1 MNMNKIVI
9 VEDEPS
15 IVKMLQLVLQKEGFQ
30 HIHTAGTCQEALDTI
45 ARYGADIVLLD
56 VMLPDGSGFELC
68 SKIRQLGNPH
78 ILFLTAK
85 ASDLDI
91 LTGFAMG
98 GDDYITK
105 PFNPLEIAARI
116 KARLRRME
124 EAESLPPHST
134 FAPSVSAA
142 TAPHLTYRYGR
153 FQLNEAA
160 GELLVDNQP
169 VSCPAQV
176 FQLLLYF
183 CKNPGIVFSKGQLYE
198 AVWGIDGLGD
208 DNTVMVHIRRIRER
222 IEYDPSMPTH
232 LLTVRGLGYKLVK
245 EPVSL

>member
-1 MNMNKIVI
+1 MNNIVI

-30 HIHTAGTCQEALDTI
+30 HIYTAGTCQEALDTI
-45 ARYGADIVLLD
+45 GRFGADIVLLD

-124 EAESLPPHST
+124 EVDSSSSHST
-134 FAPSVSAA
+134 FASSLAAASAS
-142 TAPHLTYRYGR
+142 HQIYRFGR
-153 FQLNEAA
+153 FQLIEAA

-222 IEYDPSMPTH
+222 IECDPSMPTH

>member
-1 MNMNKIVI
+1 MNMNNIVI
-9 VEDEPS
+9 VDDEPS

-30 HIHTAGTCQEALDTI
+30 HIYTAGTCQEALDTI

-91 LTGFAMG
+91 LTGFALG

-116 KARLRRME
+116 KARLRRMDGMDT
-124 EAESLPPHST
+124 AS
-134 FAPSVSAA
+134 SAA
-142 TAPHLTYRYGR
+142 PPFMNPLNAQRIYSFGR

-160 GELLVDNQP
+160 GELLVDQKP
-169 VSCPAQV
+169 VLCPAQV
-176 FQLLLYF
+176 FQLLLHF

-198 AVWGIDGLGD
+198 AVWGIDGVGD

-232 LLTVRGLGYKLVK
+232 LLTVRGLGHKLAK
-245 EPVSL
+245 EPAKL